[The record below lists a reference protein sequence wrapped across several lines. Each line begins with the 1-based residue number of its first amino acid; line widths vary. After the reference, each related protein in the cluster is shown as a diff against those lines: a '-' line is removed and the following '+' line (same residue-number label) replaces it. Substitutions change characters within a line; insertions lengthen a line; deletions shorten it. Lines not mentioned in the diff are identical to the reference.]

1 MTSYDLHIHSCLSPC
16 GDEDMTV
23 NNIAGMAKIKNLRAV
38 AITDHNT
45 CKNCR
50 PFERVCDHYG
60 IVAVPGMEVTTAEE
74 IHVLVYFRTVEDAE
88 GFEQELDG
96 YRMKIKN
103 RIDLFGN
110 QQILDEDDNIIGEY
124 EYLLPAATML
134 SVDELYEKA
143 SKYGAAVVPAHID
156 KTSNGM
162 IGILGMMPEAPVFG
176 CVEIKDKS
184 KTEKIK
190 ADGVT
195 GFLCNRENV
204 CLLVNA
210 IEKLLNDKE
219 LRKQMGDKACCR
231 YKERYTLEAF
241 TKTLRDVLSDIL
253 N

>member
-124 EYLLPAATML
+124 EYLLPSATML

-190 ADGVT
+190 ENNPILENTPVISDSDAHCLWDINEAEH
-195 GFLCNRENV
+195 FLPLSAHGTAEEVRNR
-204 CLLVNA
+204 
-210 IEKLLNDKE
+210 IIDY
-219 LRKQMGDKACCR
+219 LRGGK
-231 YKERYTLEAF
+231 
-241 TKTLRDVLSDIL
+241 
-253 N
+253 